1 MECADL
7 IVGWRALS
15 SLAGVSPAVLQMRAH
30 RGKLPLKLHWS
41 EGRRA
46 FDVAEVRTWL
56 ERGNQT
62 QKPN

>member
-1 MECADL
+1 MESEAL
-7 IVGWRALS
+7 IVGWRALG

-56 ERGNQT
+56 EKENRT